1 MPASPVT
8 AYLSLGSNLGE
19 RREQLRRA
27 CAALENSGVRLRQI
41 SSLYET
47 APVDFVEQDWF
58 LNCVLEIE
66 TTLEPL
72 ELLREMQRIEQKLRR
87 RRERP
92 KGPRTIDIDLLLY
105 GDSVLNLPELVVP
118 HPQMTRR
125 RFVLEPL
132 LEIAPALVVPKTA
145 KTVQELWQQL
155 ADSSAVQRLEERWYR

>member
-1 MPASPVT
+1 MPDSPVT

-19 RREQLRRA
+19 RREQLHRA
-27 CAALENSGVRLRQI
+27 CAALENGGVRLRQI

-47 APVDFVEQDWF
+47 APVDVVEQGWF

-72 ELLREMQRIEQKLRR
+72 ALLREMQRIEHGLDR
-87 RRERP
+87 RREQP

-105 GDSVLNLPELVVP
+105 GDSVLNLPELVIP

-132 LEIAPALVVPKTA
+132 REIAPALEIPNTA
-145 KTVQELWQQL
+145 KTVEELWQQL
-155 ADSSAVQRLEERWYR
+155 EDSSAVQRLEEHWYR